1 MEFPKG
7 WGAKKWKFSNG
18 RGCLCGIIFPE
29 GPAKLTII
37 EHVFICISCCYG
49 EKKIDK

>member
-1 MEFPKG
+1 MEFLRG

-18 RGCLCGIIFPE
+18 RGCLCGIIFLE

-37 EHVFICISCCYG
+37 EHLFICISCCYG
-49 EKKIDK
+49 KKEIDK